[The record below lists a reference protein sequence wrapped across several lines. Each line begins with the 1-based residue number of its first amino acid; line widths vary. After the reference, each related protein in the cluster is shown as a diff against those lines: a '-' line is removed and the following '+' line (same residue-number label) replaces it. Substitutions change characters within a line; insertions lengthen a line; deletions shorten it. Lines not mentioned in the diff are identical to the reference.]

1 MSTDTIVAVDPGDTL
16 VTAAESRTI
25 TGRIMPWD
33 EYGRTST
40 GTVTFPR
47 GALHLPPDLSS
58 LKLLAGHSPE
68 GIPVGHA
75 TSVEDRQDG
84 LYATFALGSHPEADT
99 ALLKASEKTI
109 DAFSVEASIRERQGT
124 TITDAVL
131 NAVALVPIPAFR
143 SARVSEVHAEHT
155 PDTPPADSPE
165 EEAEESTP
173 TTEDK
178 EETVTK
184 TTLSPGVLPG
194 ENSAP
199 AAEVHASLDQVI
211 DYLCASVRGDAT
223 SDLMAELTDITDAG
237 MIQRTAPQ
245 WLGHLW
251 EGVTYERRVIPHL
264 TQAPLRGRKAIG
276 YRWKTKPGVDKYAG
290 NKAEIPSKGASLET
304 VERDAQRWA
313 GGNDLDRIFWDFGE
327 TEFLRA
333 YWAAMAESY
342 AYETDREAGRFV
354 VDNATEIGGEA
365 PHILTAIARGSI
377 AIDQKLHSQATF
389 ALINPADF
397 EQILTLTRLDMPE
410 YLRLMGRI
418 ADPANWATSEF
429 VESGTAIL
437 GTKSA
442 VTHYELAGSPLRVE
456 AEHIAKGGRDAALF
470 GYTALMLNR
479 PEGLVKVGFETKSLT
494 SPAPAEAEG

>member
-1 MSTDTIVAVDPGDTL
+1 MSDTIVAVDPGDTL
-16 VTAAESRTI
+16 VTAADSRTI

-33 EYGRTST
+33 EYGRTNT
-40 GTVTFPR
+40 GTVVFPR
-47 GALHLPPDLSS
+47 GALHLPPDLSN

-75 TSVEDRQDG
+75 TSVEDREDG
-84 LYATFALGSHPEADT
+84 LYATFTLGSHPEADT

-155 PDTPPADSPE
+155 PDTPAVDSPE
-165 EEAEESTP
+165 EETEESTI
-173 TTEDK
+173 TEEK
-178 EETVTK
+178 EEETVTK
-184 TTLSPGVLPG
+184 KTLAPGVLPG
-194 ENSAP
+194 ENSTP
-199 AAEVHASLDQVI
+199 ATEVHASLDQVI
-211 DYLCASVRGDAT
+211 DYLGAAVRGDAT
-223 SDLMAELTDITDAG
+223 SDMLAELTDITDAG
-237 MIQRTAPQ
+237 MIQRSAPQ
-245 WLGHLW
+245 WLGRLW
-251 EGVTYERRVIPHL
+251 EGVTYQRRIIPHL
-264 TQAPLRGRKAIG
+264 TQSPLRGRKAVG

-290 NKAEIPSKGASLET
+290 NKAEIPTKGASLET

-333 YWAAMAESY
+333 YWEAMAESY
-342 AYETDREAGRFV
+342 AYETDREAGAFIV
-354 VDNATEIGGEA
+354 KNATTIEGTA
-365 PHILTAIARGSI
+365 PHIIRAIARGSI
-377 AIDQKLHSQATF
+377 AIDQKLHSPATF

-397 EQILTLTRLDMPE
+397 EQILTLTRLDAPE
-410 YLRLMGRI
+410 YLKLAGGI
-418 ADPANWATSEF
+418 ADPSKWVTSEF
-429 VESGTAIL
+429 VEAGTAIL
-437 GTKSA
+437 GNKAA
-442 VTHYELAGSPLRVE
+442 VTHFELAGSPLRVE

-479 PEGLVKVGFETKSLT
+479 PEGLVKVSFKSTPLT
-494 SPAPAEAEG
+494 SDSEA